1 MEMAME
7 NIQLEILKT
16 KAIGKSMEITVAC
29 MTLYDSVLQKKIFR
43 TCQIGD
49 VHYHGDHWTHC
60 FLKLQI

>member
-1 MEMAME
+1 ME

-49 VHYHGDHWTHC
+49 VHYHGDH
-60 FLKLQI
+60 